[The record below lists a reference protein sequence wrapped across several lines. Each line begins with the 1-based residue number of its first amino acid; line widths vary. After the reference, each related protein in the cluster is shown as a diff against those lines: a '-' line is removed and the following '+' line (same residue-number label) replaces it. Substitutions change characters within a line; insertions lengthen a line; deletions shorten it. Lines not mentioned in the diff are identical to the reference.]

1 MKNYWFVLLAVLIG
15 FASCE
20 KSKVDQRDAFVGTYE
35 YVTEGEM
42 TFGTFVPGI
51 DPTLPLDTEGTYKIS
66 KLGDKDTVLISEAI
80 DGKLDPFKAVVKGNK
95 LEFVQDEFGAKS
107 PNFEVVLTIDNKI
120 AVLENDTLSWE
131 ADNVLCVGKFLGI
144 TIEGEGYVTMK
155 STKKALK

>member
-1 MKNYWFVLLAVLIG
+1 
-15 FASCE
+15 
-20 KSKVDQRDAFVGTYE
+20 
-35 YVTEGEM
+35 M

-107 PNFEVVLTIDNKI
+107 PNFEVVLTVDNKI